1 MGCNV
6 REKHIRANRRNRSA
20 KPDPEQGSSN
30 NNTGNAAE
38 RTPLSKSI
46 MESGIK
52 PLNCFMGSHDSAL
65 NTNPSPTP
73 GGGFDGNGWGYC
85 TEEQLED
92 LVMKN
97 LEFLYNEAILKLV
110 SLGYDED
117 VALKAIL
124 KNGFCYGGMD
134 VLNNI
139 LHNAISYLKSG
150 TSSEESENNF
160 TDLRQMQE
168 YSLAGMVCI
177 LQQVK
182 PQFSKGDAM
191 WCLLMSDLNVG
202 RASVMDIPVLPQ
214 PNGNGSAS
222 VSVTGNSNVEGV
234 GNGPVGIPPAI
245 CRFHGGWGFGNEGPN
260 DFNRFFS
267 YSETP
272 LQREV
277 ECPKRF
283 NLSPSMKSLLKKN
296 VATFAAGFRSNSKIQ
311 NQSQAASSLLPSGYS
326 SSLNGSGVE
335 GIVAKGEESQNSKN
349 QDVVNS
355 VLSKFRDLNL
365 DESTEHGHPQMD
377 QKDEIIVSLIHQ
389 IKDLERQA
397 KERKEWAHQKAMQ
410 AARKLSNDLT
420 ELKMLRMEREETQSV
435 KKGKQTIE
443 DNTMKKLTEM
453 ENALRKASGEVDRA
467 NSAVK
472 KLETE
477 NAEIRAEM
485 EACKLSASESAT
497 TFMEVSKR
505 EKKCLKKISAWEK
518 QKSKLQEDIASEKQK
533 CSDLAEQLAQA
544 EADQKKAEERWIK
557 EQAAKEVA
565 LTQVEEERR
574 LKEAAE
580 AGNKRKQEAL
590 RLKIEIDFQRQ
601 KDDLQRLQQDLSRL
615 KSSALSAEQHHQ
627 SVRLTT
633 GNSDGVNAHGDIA
646 RLLHE
651 LDLENS
657 AEKEVGCDRE
667 CILCLKDEVSVV
679 FLPCAHQVVCANC
692 NESYGKKGRAAC
704 PACRVPIEQRIRVF
718 GATS

>member
-20 KPDPEQGSSN
+20 KPDPEHGSSN
-30 NNTGNAAE
+30 NNAGDAVE
-38 RTPLSKSI
+38 RAGLSKSI

-52 PLNCFMGSHDSAL
+52 PLNCFMAGNDSVL
-65 NTNPSPTP
+65 NAIPSPTLP
-73 GGGFDGNGWGYC
+73 GPGFDSLEWGYC
-85 TEEQLED
+85 TEEHLED
-92 LVMKN
+92 ILMKN
-97 LEFLYNEAILKLV
+97 LEFVYNEAIDKLV

-134 VLNNI
+134 LLNNI
-139 LHNAISYLKSG
+139 LHNAVSYLKSG
-150 TSSEESENNF
+150 NCTSSEESENNF
-160 TDLRQMQE
+160 TDLRQMLE
-168 YSLAGMVCI
+168 YSMSGMVCI

-214 PNGNGSAS
+214 FNGNGNGSAG
-222 VSVTGNSNVEGV
+222 VTVTGNSIVEGFA
-234 GNGPVGIPPAI
+234 NAPVGIPPAI

-267 YSETP
+267 YSSETP
-272 LQREV
+272 LPREV

-296 VATFAAGFRSNSKIQ
+296 VATFAAGFRSNPKTIQ
-311 NQSQAASSLLPSGYS
+311 NQSQAVSSLLPAGYS

-335 GIVAKGEESQNSKN
+335 GIVAKSGESQNSKN

-389 IKDLERQA
+389 IKDLERQT

-420 ELKMLRMEREETQSV
+420 ELKMLRMEREENQSV

-443 DNTMKKLTEM
+443 DSTMKKLTEM

-497 TFMEVSKR
+497 TFMEVAKR
-505 EKKCLKKISAWEK
+505 EKKYLKKISAWEK
-518 QKSKLQEDIASEKQK
+518 QKSKLQEDIAAERQK
-533 CSDLAEQLAQA
+533 SSDFAEQLAQA
-544 EADQKKAEERWIK
+544 EADQKEAEVCF
-557 EQAAKEVA
+557 QLHLLGCLAA
-565 LTQVEEERR
+565 
-574 LKEAAE
+574 
-580 AGNKRKQEAL
+580 
-590 RLKIEIDFQRQ
+590 
-601 KDDLQRLQQDLSRL
+601 
-615 KSSALSAEQHHQ
+615 
-627 SVRLTT
+627 
-633 GNSDGVNAHGDIA
+633 
-646 RLLHE
+646 
-651 LDLENS
+651 
-657 AEKEVGCDRE
+657 
-667 CILCLKDEVSVV
+667 
-679 FLPCAHQVVCANC
+679 
-692 NESYGKKGRAAC
+692 
-704 PACRVPIEQRIRVF
+704 
-718 GATS
+718 

>member
-30 NNTGNAAE
+30 NNTGNAVE

-65 NTNPSPTP
+65 STNPSPTP
-73 GGGFDGNGWGYC
+73 GGGFDSNGWGYC

-97 LEFLYNEAILKLV
+97 LEFLYNEAIVKLV

-222 VSVTGNSNVEGV
+222 VSVT
-234 GNGPVGIPPAI
+234 
-245 CRFHGGWGFGNEGPN
+245 
-260 DFNRFFS
+260 
-267 YSETP
+267 
-272 LQREV
+272 
-277 ECPKRF
+277 
-283 NLSPSMKSLLKKN
+283 
-296 VATFAAGFRSNSKIQ
+296 
-311 NQSQAASSLLPSGYS
+311 
-326 SSLNGSGVE
+326 
-335 GIVAKGEESQNSKN
+335 
-349 QDVVNS
+349 
-355 VLSKFRDLNL
+355 
-365 DESTEHGHPQMD
+365 
-377 QKDEIIVSLIHQ
+377 
-389 IKDLERQA
+389 
-397 KERKEWAHQKAMQ
+397 AMQ

-497 TFMEVSKR
+497 TFME
-505 EKKCLKKISAWEK
+505 
-518 QKSKLQEDIASEKQK
+518 
-533 CSDLAEQLAQA
+533 
-544 EADQKKAEERWIK
+544 ERWTK

-574 LKEAAE
+574 LKEATE
-580 AGNKRKQEAL
+580 AGNKRKLEAL

-615 KSSALSAEQHHQ
+615 KSSELSAEQHHQ

-651 LDLENS
+651 LDNLENS